1 MRQHLLKNASHE
13 ELHFITQEWLFWARD
28 KQLPPERDF
37 RVWLL
42 LAGRGF
48 GKTRAGSEWVH
59 QLARVKDRHI
69 GLVGGS
75 ASDVRYVMVEGPSG
89 ILQTGHEEERPKW
102 FSSKNQLIWPNGT
115 IARCF
120 SADAPGQLRG
130 PEFHFAWAD
139 EVAKWRYSEAWDNL
153 MLGLRKGD
161 CPQILAT
168 TTPRPLGW
176 LAELAKAPD
185 TALVVGK
192 TVENQA
198 NLAQG
203 FIAAMRQAYGQS
215 DLARQE
221 LDGELLADYPGAL
234 FSRAQLAAI
243 VAKPPERAQFIR
255 IVIGVDP
262 AIGGANETGIII
274 AGKTIDNQLWILADH
289 SLNAP
294 PHIWSAKIRQYFQQW
309 RAESVV
315 VEINQGGDLV
325 THLLR
330 QNGTPLPVR
339 TVRAMKQKAARAEPI
354 AAAYARGEIWHGG
367 VFTELVDQMV
377 SFCPSAPH
385 NQPSP
390 DRLDAAVWALH
401 ALMTGAQTQSHELR
415 F

>member
-1 MRQHLLKNASHE
+1 MTPQMRQHLLKNASRD

-139 EVAKWRYSEAWDNL
+139 EVAKWRYSEAWDNV

-243 VAKPPERAQFIR
+243 VAKLRARAPYFHKGSGPVTT
-255 IVIGVDP
+255 VIDG
-262 AIGGANETGIII
+262 GIISRPVLDYLPE
-274 AGKTIDNQLWILADH
+274 TI
-289 SLNAP
+289 SLSAP
-294 PHIWSAKIRQYFQQW
+294 P
-309 RAESVV
+309 
-315 VEINQGGDLV
+315 
-325 THLLR
+325 
-330 QNGTPLPVR
+330 
-339 TVRAMKQKAARAEPI
+339 ARIIILMHQADPPRLGYAI
-354 AAAYARGEIWHGG
+354 ADE
-367 VFTELVDQMV
+367 
-377 SFCPSAPH
+377 
-385 NQPSP
+385 
-390 DRLDAAVWALH
+390 LH
-401 ALMTGAQTQSHELR
+401 AILSGAECLFHLAEDQQER
-415 F
+415 